1 MQQWNS
7 MAQKG
12 RKNEGGKEGGK
23 ERARAYD
30 TELLQNFG
38 IKSKWTIKIFDIPV
52 VEPVT

>member
-12 RKNEGGKEGGK
+12 RKSEGRR